1 MKEANGKLFPD
12 GFTTSQVKSTGNLE
26 MGLWRRAKNEPGKN
40 VLVGNSEPDMI

>member
-1 MKEANGKLFPD
+1 
-12 GFTTSQVKSTGNLE
+12 